1 VRQLARLSEARVERL
16 LWLPGAVMSLMPIR
30 LEQVSTSVSQDNRS
44 VVGAECRRA
53 QQTLLF
59 EVALGSAGV
68 LAAIVQIALG
78 RRERHRRRSRTGWRS
93 RPPRQVQVPREH
105 IARIAIGIAVLLTCA
120 ASTAEVAIPSVTI
133 ALTVADIV
141 PIPHVVVS
149 TSCRPSLRIQSRA
162 DRFAEYEERRKSTA
176 TNRWLASVSVRRC
189 RTSCSVPNSALLIL
203 RYVESEHRHHSQR
216 DER

>member
-1 VRQLARLSEARVERL
+1 
-16 LWLPGAVMSLMPIR
+16 MPIR
-30 LEQVSTSVSQDNRS
+30 LEQVSTSVGQDNRS

-78 RRERHRRRSRTGWRS
+78 HDAKGTDGGEHAAVSAVNLVHAIAFSDWLALT
-93 RPPRQVQVPREH
+93 PPGQGQVPREH

-149 TSCRPSLRIQSRA
+149 TSCRPSLRIHSRA

-176 TNRWLASVSVRRC
+176 TNRWLASGSVRRC
-189 RTSCSVPNSALLIL
+189 RTSCSVPNSARLIL
-203 RYVESEHRHHSQR
+203 RYG
-216 DER
+216 

>member
-1 VRQLARLSEARVERL
+1 
-16 LWLPGAVMSLMPIR
+16 MSLMPIR
-30 LEQVSTSVSQDNRS
+30 LEQVSTSVGQDNRS

-59 EVALGSAGV
+59 EVALGSTGV
-68 LAAIVQIALG
+68 LPAIVQIALG
-78 RRERHRRRSRTGWRS
+78 HDAKGTDGGEHAAFSAVNLVHAIAFSDWLALT
-93 RPPRQVQVPREH
+93 PPGQVQVPREH
-105 IARIAIGIAVLLTCA
+105 IARIAIGIAVLPTCA
-120 ASTAEVAIPSVTI
+120 ASTAEVVIPSVTI

-162 DRFAEYEERRKSTA
+162 DRFAEYEEQRKSTA
-176 TNRWLASVSVRRC
+176 TNRWFASVSVRRC

-216 DER
+216 DGR